1 MVNNVKEIW
10 KEIDGYN
17 GRYEISNFG
26 RLKSYA
32 QNKSGK
38 ISSGSIEKKGY
49 RVVRL
54 YDNVGNAKDY
64 KVHRL
69 VAEAFIPNPNNLP
82 QVNHKDEN
90 KENNCVNNLEWCTNE
105 YNCHYGTKIQRTAES
120 NKCCK
125 STSKPIYSVDDNGH
139 VEHFDSIG
147 EAERITG
154 CCHSNIIRALKNNNL
169 KTGGR
174 KWYYEIS
181 QIANND

>member
-1 MVNNVKEIW
+1 MEEIW
-10 KEIDGYN
+10 KEINGYN

-32 QNKSGK
+32 QNKNGK
-38 ISSGSIEKKGY
+38 ISCGSPQIKGY
-49 RVVRL
+49 LAVTL
-54 YDNVGNAKDY
+54 YDENGTRTTCKI
-64 KVHRL
+64 HRL
-69 VAEAFIPNPNNLP
+69 VAEAFILNPSNLP

-90 KENNCVNNLEWCTNE
+90 KENNHVDNLEWCTNE
-105 YNCHYGTKIQRTAES
+105 YNYHYGTRTQRAAES

-125 STSKPIYSVDDNGH
+125 STSKPIYSVDDNGC

-174 KWYYEIS
+174 KWYYENS
-181 QIANND
+181 QITNND

>member
-120 NKCCK
+120 
-125 STSKPIYSVDDNGH
+125 S
-139 VEHFDSIG
+139 
-147 EAERITG
+147 
-154 CCHSNIIRALKNNNL
+154 
-169 KTGGR
+169 
-174 KWYYEIS
+174 
-181 QIANND
+181 